1 MVASF
6 LITKGKIESPGT
18 RKSMTVKHCRKCGAE
33 LIPDKELC
41 RICGAPVQ
49 GSEGDAPPSSRYP
62 PLRMLIHGLI
72 AVLLIIVINFYGSY
86 LNRYLPFLGVL
97 RFSPIVSEAI
107 FLAHEHQGALQLLGS
122 PIEIGWFVKG
132 YINDSGSYSGKSRL
146 SIPVSGPKNTGT
158 LVLQAGKGQGPWI
171 FTELKLSTDS
181 GEIVD
186 MFDHPPDQKPKVVA
200 TTRRVF
206 LIPLGVVGGL
216 GIDSLPQYYREKYG
230 LSVEIL
236 APVTLDSSVRDTES
250 GRLIAEELEELMKRR
265 LPHLANDASAVLIGI
280 TDQDMYIREMG
291 MSSMY
296 NFYEIRGRVGVV
308 SSFLLRRNL
317 FQENGEVVRTRVRK
331 LVSRDIGI
339 MAFQLPQNSDSTSL
353 LARTIGPVPN
363 IDLVTESF
371 EGLGPRA
378 IVDEYR
384 VARNEASYEPE
395 LLPVDSK
402 QNPIKRD
409 GRYPCL
415 LMKRNQSKGT
425 PSADFAAVIDKC
437 KQDLLLDS
445 NVDEIEIDLR
455 SGEVRTRKTDF
466 FIPGDLPVATTR
478 CYGLWDLMPRT
489 FGGNTSLS
497 WDMYPFMEIHP
508 NTYVDLFL
516 CDGSKVH
523 YERIS
528 KGLGFADALY
538 EHKSMGTLFSGSRIR
553 WTGNGWNL
561 KQLDGTNV
569 LFPGTQHA
577 VRGVDGAMLEFRGPN
592 GQTVGIERDRRR
604 NLKRIKAT
612 GQRQINFEYDS
623 RYRIIKAFDDK
634 GKVIDYAYDAAG
646 RLIQVR
652 GPGSTQRFEYV
663 AEDLTSIY
671 ENGRRLVGFRYL
683 LGRFQDVSLADGRKY
698 KMSYERD
705 SQDKSKILRTY
716 LTLPD
721 GGVRRF
727 ELNTE

>member
-1 MVASF
+1 LLSWSNFRRV
-6 LITKGKIESPGT
+6 
-18 RKSMTVKHCRKCGAE
+18 
-33 LIPDKELC
+33 
-41 RICGAPVQ
+41 
-49 GSEGDAPPSSRYP
+49 
-62 PLRMLIHGLI
+62 LI
-72 AVLLIIVINFYGSY
+72 AVLLILAINLYGSY
-86 LNRYLPFLGVL
+86 LNRCLPLVAVL

-107 FLAHEHQGALQLLGS
+107 VLANEHQGALQLLGS

-132 YINDSGSYSGKSRL
+132 YINDIGSYSGESRL

-158 LVLQAGKGQGPWI
+158 LVLQAGNGQGPWI
-171 FTELKLSTDS
+171 LTELKLSRDS
-181 GEIVD
+181 GENVD
-186 MFDHPPDQKPKVVA
+186 LFDHPPDQKPKMVA

-206 LIPLGVVGGL
+206 LTPLGVVGDLGL
-216 GIDSLPQYYREKYG
+216 GSLPQYYREKYG

-236 APVTLDSSVRDTES
+236 APLTLDSSVRDAES

-265 LPHLANDASAVLIGI
+265 LPHLTNDESAVLIGI
-280 TDQDMYIREMG
+280 TDEDMYIRDLG
-291 MSSMY
+291 LSSMY
-296 NFYEIRGRVGVV
+296 NSYAIRGRLGVV
-308 SSFLLRRNL
+308 STFLLEFQRDL
-317 FQENGEVVRTRVRK
+317 LQENSELVRTRVRK

-339 MAFQLPQNSDSTSL
+339 MAFQLPQTSDPTSV

-378 IVDEYR
+378 IVDQYR
-384 VARNEASYEPE
+384 VARDAPSYESE

-402 QNPIKRD
+402 RKPTMRD

-415 LMKRNQSKGT
+415 LMRRNQSDGT
-425 PSADFAAVIDKC
+425 ASAGFTVVIDKC
-437 KQDLLLDS
+437 QQKLSLDS

-455 SGEVRTRKTDF
+455 SGEVKARKTDF
-466 FIPGDLPVATTR
+466 VIPGNLPVAVTR
-478 CYGLWDLMPRT
+478 CYGVWDMTPRA

-497 WDMYPFMEIHP
+497 WDMYPFVEQHP
-508 NTYVDLFL
+508 YTHVDLFL
-516 CDGSKVH
+516 CDGSKIR

-528 KGLGFADALY
+528 KGSGYADALY
-538 EHKSMGTLFSGSRIR
+538 EHRLTQTSFSGSRIR
-553 WTGNGWNL
+553 WTANGWNL
-561 KQLDGTNV
+561 KQPDGTNV

-577 VRGVDGAMLEFRGPN
+577 VRGVDGAMLEFQGPN
-592 GQTVGIERDRRR
+592 GQPVGIERDRRR

-634 GKVIDYAYDAAG
+634 GKLIDYAYDAAG

-683 LGRFQDVSLADGRKY
+683 LGRFQDVSLADGRNY